1 MQNEGELDH
10 TNLEEDCLEA
20 SSLGGGIQNVREN
33 NQENRNIFSVPQ
45 SPTMKRKLQ
54 KSVDTSQLVT
64 KHLKQASDVLQSL
77 VKKPNSQQN
86 KNVADGPELYAQL
99 LAEKLRQL
107 SPRNRLLLE
116 HKIDNMVF
124 EALIQEMDSETQG
137 RFPRTINTVAV
148 SSPCSSLESYISPGS
163 TYSTHEFSHSPSSY
177 EQSPGTTYT
186 PHLTAN
192 HVYIQPSQSQQ
203 QNVTVPPTQSGTVLE
218 FCSNSDQFV
227 DGYQTGEKYNK

>member
-10 TNLEEDCLEA
+10 TNLEEDGLEV
-20 SSLGGGIQNVREN
+20 SSLGGGIQNVREKT
-33 NQENRNIFSVPQ
+33 QENRTIFSVPQ

-54 KSVDTSQLVT
+54 KSVDTSLLVT

-86 KNVADGPELYAQL
+86 KSVSDGPELYAQL
-99 LAEKLRQL
+99 LAE

-124 EALIQEMDSETQG
+124 EAIIQEMDSETQG
-137 RFPRTINTVAV
+137 RFPITINTVTV
-148 SSPCSSLESYISPGS
+148 SSPCSSLESYISHGS
-163 TYSTHEFSHSPSSY
+163 TYSTREFSHSPSSY
-177 EQSPGTTYT
+177 EQSPGTTYA

-203 QNVTVPPTQSGTVLE
+203 QNVTVPLIQSSTVLE
-218 FCSNSDQFV
+218 FYSNSDQFV
-227 DGYQTGEKYNK
+227 NS